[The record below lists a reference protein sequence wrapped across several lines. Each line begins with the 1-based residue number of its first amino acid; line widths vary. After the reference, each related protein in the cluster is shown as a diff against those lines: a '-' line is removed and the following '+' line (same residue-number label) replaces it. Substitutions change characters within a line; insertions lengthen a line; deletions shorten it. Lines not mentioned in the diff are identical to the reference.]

1 MLIEWLKKRWAY
13 VAAGLGAIL
22 VSAAIYLSGRS
33 LRKGDVEIGV
43 AKRELENA
51 NRTYNETLNK
61 THAIQ
66 EKSKRLVSDILVE
79 QNKRAEDAKRVEGLS
94 DEEVVSELRKRGDI
108 TD

>member
-1 MLIEWLKKRWAY
+1 MLAWLRKSWKY
-13 VAAGLGAIL
+13 FAAGLGAIL

-33 LRKGDVEIGV
+33 LRKGDIELGV

-66 EKSKRLVSDILVE
+66 EKGKRLVSDILVE
-79 QNKRAEDAKRVEGLS
+79 QNKRAEDAKRVEGLT